1 MKKTIASLLAVV
13 VSLAVATGA
22 EAKTT
27 LRFATDISRADT
39 QGQGAEHFIDL
50 VSKKTNGEIVIKF
63 YPDSTL
69 GNTQAIVSGT
79 RGGTIDI
86 GMVGAHAL
94 SGLSKDFSV
103 LDIPFIFKDKDHAHR
118 ALDGKVGQELFDTVK
133 SKGIVGLAY
142 FENGFRNITNNNK
155 PIKPPDDVK
164 GLKIRVPQSQILVK
178 TFEALGANPVPM
190 AFGELYTAMETGA
203 IDSQD
208 HPMPALYSGK
218 FYEVQKYLSLT
229 NHAYT
234 AVAVVMNKKKFD
246 KLTDEQQK
254 IIVESAREAAKFQRD
269 LNNKS
274 ENDMISKMNAESGIV
289 VNDDVQ
295 KDLFVEKTKS
305 IRDEYINAN
314 GDYFVKLIE
323 AERKQLEDKR

>member
-1 MKKTIASLLAVV
+1 MKKTIASLLAVA
-13 VSLAVATGA
+13 VSLTLATSV

-39 QGQGAEHFIDL
+39 QGQGAENFIEL
-50 VSKKTNGEIVIKF
+50 VNQKSNGDIVIKF
-63 YPDSTL
+63 YPDGTL

-94 SGLSKDFSV
+94 SGLSKDFAV
-103 LDIPFIFKDKDHAHR
+103 LDIPFIFKDKDHAHTC
-118 ALDGKVGQELFDTVK
+118 LDGQAGDELFKTVE
-133 SKGIVGLAY
+133 SKGLKGLAF

-155 PIKPPDDVK
+155 PIVTPDDVK
-164 GLKIRVPQSQILVK
+164 GLKIRVPQSQILVQ
-178 TFEALGANPVPM
+178 TFEALVANPVPM

-234 AVAVVMNKKKFD
+234 AVTVVMNKKKFD
-246 KLTDEQQK
+246 RLTAEQQQ
-254 IIVESAREAAKFQRD
+254 ILVDSAREAAKFQRD
-269 LNNKS
+269 LNTKS
-274 ENDMISKMNAESGIV
+274 ENEMIAKMHEESGIE
-289 VNDDVQ
+289 VNDDVL
-295 KDLFVEKTKS
+295 KDLFAEKTKA
-305 IRDEYINAN
+305 IRDEYIKAN
-314 GDYFVKLIE
+314 GDHFVKLID
-323 AERKQLEDKR
+323 AERK

>member
-1 MKKTIASLLAVV
+1 MKKIIASV
-13 VSLAVATGA
+13 LAVAISLTVASGAA

-39 QGQGAEHFIDL
+39 QGQGAEQFIKL
-50 VSKKTNGEIVIKF
+50 VSERSNGEIVIKF

-103 LDIPFIFKDKDHAHR
+103 LDIPFIFKDKEHAHR
-118 ALDGKVGQELFDTVK
+118 ALDGQAGQELFKTIEP
-133 SKGIVGLAY
+133 KGIVGLAY

-155 PIKPPDDVK
+155 PIKTPDDVK
-164 GLKIRVPQSQILVK
+164 GLKIRVPQSQLLVQ

-190 AFGELYTAMETGA
+190 AFGELYTAMETDA

-246 KLTDEQQK
+246 KLDPKMQQ
-254 IIVESAREAAKFQRD
+254 IILDSAKEAAVFQRD
-269 LNNKS
+269 LNSKL
-274 ENDMISKMNAESGIV
+274 ENDMIEKMHAESGIV

-295 KDLFVEKTKS
+295 KDLFVEKTLN
-305 IRDEYINAN
+305 IRENYIKEH
-314 GDYFVKLIE
+314 GDHFVKLIE
-323 AERKQLEDKR
+323 AERK